1 MKNGILLNKFKKQIG
16 GDFMK
21 YDPTMINDEGTGKN
35 YEGKCQ
41 ECDKEKIIIYDYATQ
56 KWFCKRCYKEN
67 G

>member
-1 MKNGILLNKFKKQIG
+1 
-16 GDFMK
+16 MK